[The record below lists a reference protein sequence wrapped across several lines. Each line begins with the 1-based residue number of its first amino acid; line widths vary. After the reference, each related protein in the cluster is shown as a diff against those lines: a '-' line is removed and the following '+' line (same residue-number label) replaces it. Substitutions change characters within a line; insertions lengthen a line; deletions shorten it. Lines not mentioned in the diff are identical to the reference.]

1 MRIHSINYSIPEVK
15 IIDRVPK
22 KTKWFATVVPGDLST
37 YIFDDESGYYKDYQ
51 NSVFAHTKKKAGW
64 DCMRHYEILANG
76 CIPIFENIN
85 EIPDG
90 TMQTF
95 PKNELKQFYKKI
107 DYLVNIGDPNHPDI
121 RNFIRYLIDYTKYN
135 LTTVSETK
143 RFLSLCTKKT
153 EPRVLFISGDTKKCK
168 KVNKPLETRV
178 CYLKATI
185 FHGLKTL
192 LGTNVEEYP
201 SMDYMYDDFPVDTPL
216 YGKGFSYS
224 RLLPSQLKNQ
234 VSQKDMLTNIKKKKY
249 DLVVYGS
256 LKHGLSCVKD
266 IRKIHLNQ
274 KFTVLNGYDEQTEEK
289 YKKIFKHQRNITM
302 FIRELESKV

>member
-1 MRIHSINYSIPEVK
+1 MLIHGINYSIPDDK
-15 IIDRVPK
+15 IIDHVPE
-22 KTKWFATVVPGDLST
+22 KTKWFATVVPGNLST
-37 YIFDDESGYYKDYQ
+37 YIFEEESGYYKDYQ

-85 EIPDG
+85 EIPVG

-107 DYLVNIGDPNHPDI
+107 DSLVNSGDPNHPDI

-143 RFLSLCTKKT
+143 RFLSLCSKKT
-153 EPRVLFISGDTKKCK
+153 EPRVLFISGDEKKCRK
-168 KVNKPLETRV
+168 AKKPLETRV

-185 FHGLKTL
+185 FHGLKTI
-192 LGTNVEEYP
+192 LGTKVEEYP
-201 SMDYMYDDFPVDTPL
+201 SMDYMYDDFPTDTPL

-224 RLLPSQLKNQ
+224 RLLPSNLKNQ

-256 LKHGLSCVKD
+256 LKHGLCCVKD
-266 IRKIHLNQ
+266 IMLHQ
-274 KFTVLNGYDEQTEEK
+274 KFTVLNGFDVQTEEK

-302 FIRELESKV
+302 FIRELEYKV

>member
-1 MRIHSINYSIPEVK
+1 MLIHSINYSIPAEK
-15 IIDRVPK
+15 IIDHVPE

-37 YIFDDESGYYKDYQ
+37 YIFNEEAEYYKDYQ
-51 NSVFAHTKKKAGW
+51 KSVFAHTKKKAGW

-95 PKNELKQFYKKI
+95 PKNELKQFYRKI
-107 DYLVNIGDPNHPDI
+107 DSLVNAGDPNHSDI
-121 RNFIRYLIDYTKYN
+121 RNFIRYLLDYTRYN

-143 RFLSLCTKKT
+143 RFIQLCSEKT
-153 EPRVLFISGDTKKCK
+153 EPRVLFISGDAKKCK
-168 KVNKPLETRV
+168 KVNKPLDTRI
-178 CYLKATI
+178 CYLKVTI

-192 LGTNVEEYP
+192 LGKNVEEFP
-201 SMDYMYDDFPVDTPL
+201 SMDYMYDDFPDDVPL

-224 RLLPSQLKNQ
+224 RLLPSHLKNNITHQ
-234 VSQKDMLTNIKKKKY
+234 EMMTNIKKKKY
-249 DLVVYGS
+249 DVIVYGS
-256 LKHGLSCVKD
+256 LKHGLYGIKD
-266 IRKIHLNQ
+266 FRKLNLNP
-274 KFTVLNGYDEQTEEK
+274 KLTVLNGYDEQSEEK
-289 YKKIFKHQRNITM
+289 YKKIFRHQRNITM

>member
-15 IIDRVPK
+15 IIDHVPK

-95 PKNELKQFYKKI
+95 PKNELKQFYKNI
-107 DYLVNIGDPNHPDI
+107 DSLVNAGDPNHPDI
-121 RNFIRYLIDYTKYN
+121 RNFIRYLIEYTKYN

-143 RFLSLCTKKT
+143 RFLSICSKKKI
-153 EPRVLFISGDTKKCK
+153 PKVLFISGDTKRCK
-168 KVNKPLETRV
+168 KMNKPLETRV

-185 FHGLKTL
+185 FHGLKVL

-201 SMDYMYDDFPVDTPL
+201 SMDYMYDDFPTDTPL

-224 RLLPSQLKNQ
+224 RLLPSRMKNKVSKNEFLKNL
-234 VSQKDMLTNIKKKKY
+234 MNNKY

-256 LKHGLSCVKD
+256 VKHGLDGINEYKSLRYFPKL
-266 IRKIHLNQ
+266 I
-274 KFTVLNGYDEQTEEK
+274 VLNGYDEQKESK
-289 YKKIFKHQRNITM
+289 FRRMYKDYTNMIM